1 MFLTY
6 LNISSPIQEVD
17 LASMSCVLYR
27 KSEVVLKV
35 KAGSIM
41 IDMYFVC
48 IGGGGG
54 WEEELR
60 HQFLSY

>member
-1 MFLTY
+1 
-6 LNISSPIQEVD
+6 
-17 LASMSCVLYR
+17 MSCVLYR